1 MLMTLPRSSTSSPQ
15 VVRLVLA
22 LLKMLPPAKNTPLS
36 VSSFAQAPYWKLLD
50 DENAIQ
56 EVFCVAITLLD
67 FLHYHE
73 AVPLDVLEAHLL
85 ETKRQLSWALSQGK
99 GSHRLTLFQMMVIY

>member
-1 MLMTLPRSSTSSPQ
+1 MFSYPVFAAAINTKTQQ

-22 LLKMLPPAKNTPLS
+22 LLKMLPSAASAIPINGKLPPVLS

-50 DENAIQ
+50 DEHVIQ

-73 AVPLDVLEAHLL
+73 AVPIDVLEAHLL
-85 ETKRQLSWALSQGK
+85 ETKRQLSWALSQG
-99 GSHRLTLFQMMVIY
+99 R